1 MKTTSRLL
9 ALISMLISVLLL
21 GACSSKPA
29 TIADLPVYPDAT
41 ELKPGESNLAD
52 TLQQNGQQD
61 AAIRQSA
68 GVGGS
73 TEQKGF
79 SLPADATWDAVKSFY
94 TEKLKASGWAEGMGG
109 PGGSMASDIM
119 SQVNDSNE
127 LFKTTMFSKAKQV
140 LTVMRITD
148 PTDPANVQLILS
160 LSTQP

>member
-1 MKTTSRLL
+1 M
-9 ALISMLISVLLL
+9 
-21 GACSSKPA
+21 
-29 TIADLPVYPDAT
+29 
-41 ELKPGESNLAD
+41 AD